1 MLLKFFSFKK
11 HRKYIFLKI
20 WMYYFKTF
28 NSLLNEVTG
37 VPRSEREGLLQGK
50 HAFALTVELDPPPLP
65 PAPEMN
71 PQ

>member
-1 MLLKFFSFKK
+1 
-11 HRKYIFLKI
+11 
-20 WMYYFKTF
+20 MYYFKTF
-28 NSLLNEVTG
+28 NSLLKQVTG

-65 PAPEMN
+65 PAPETN